1 MFALHARAE
10 QKYSFQNS
18 SDSVLTYHRLL
29 ICDSEVN
36 SKINNVSV
44 FWTDISTIM
53 PHILHHP
60 LIMKS
65 QTLAINIYSCNT
77 VPLLN
82 MAHNI
87 YFWEH
92 LSELPQNNHMCNSLN
107 LKSPKL
113 SFC

>member
-29 ICDSEVN
+29 IRDSEVN
-36 SKINNVSV
+36 LKINNVGV

-60 LIMKS
+60 LIIKS
-65 QTLAINIYSCNT
+65 RTLAINIYCCNT
-77 VPLLN
+77 ASLLN
-82 MAHNI
+82 MAQNI

-92 LSELPQNNHMCNSLN
+92 LS
-107 LKSPKL
+107 K
-113 SFC
+113 